1 MVPAAAAHLEKQWA
15 VVTSTWGAYT
25 LLGHPAQPQPPG
37 PSLILPR
44 AGFPQPTPSPPP
56 SLPPPASRGC
66 VPHALW
72 GSHPPPL
79 PSESAHPTLA
89 SLQDLWGLKE
99 TRNGNQ
105 AYSSQ
110 GPPAQGPAPAGGG
123 AHRGAPPTPL
133 HTSQDPGHAA
143 GEFTLRL
150 CEPRLMPPT
159 PHGPG
164 SVVSL
169 WSLRKVS
176 VEAGDRLGSIG
187 PARPRLEAPCRQC
200 SELWKT
206 RKLRPPLPQWPL
218 ASSSARSPGA
228 RTPACCVSGPPSSPH
243 GL

>member
-1 MVPAAAAHLEKQWA
+1 MRFG
-15 VVTSTWGAYT
+15 GAT
-25 LLGHPAQPQPPG
+25 RPLCPPN
-37 PSLILPR
+37 
-44 AGFPQPTPSPPP
+44 
-56 SLPPPASRGC
+56 
-66 VPHALW
+66 
-72 GSHPPPL
+72 
-79 PSESAHPTLA
+79 SAHPTRA

-99 TRNGNQ
+99 ARNGNQ

-110 GPPAQGPAPAGGG
+110 GPPAQGPAPAEGG
-123 AHRGAPPTPL
+123 APLWAPPTPL

-143 GEFTLRL
+143 GKFTLRL

-159 PHGPG
+159 PHGPW

-206 RKLRPPLPQWPL
+206 RKLRPPLPQCPL
-218 ASSSARSPGA
+218 ASSSVWSPGA
-228 RTPACCVSGPPSSPH
+228 RTPACCVSGPPSPPH